1 MWGSTKEG
9 VHRALGGC
17 EKAFQIDWSG
27 PRSVSSAT
35 QTAPQAQVMG
45 VPEPTLGVYQV
56 EM

>member
-45 VPEPTLGVYQV
+45 VPEPTLGVCQV